1 MALVKIK
8 ELRALSDE
16 ELTSAIADTK
26 RELFDLRFK
35 KATRQLET
43 GFHQFKHNRRKLAQ
57 LMTIERERELAAIE
71 TAAQASVQT
80 ETAVQKTAVQTETAP
95 QTAEEE

>member
-8 ELRALSDE
+8 ELRALSDDE
-16 ELTSAIADTK
+16 IASAIADTK

-35 KATRQLET
+35 KATRQIET
-43 GFHQFKHNRRKLAQ
+43 GFHQFKHSRRKLAQ
-57 LMTIERERELAAIE
+57 LMTVERERELS
-71 TAAQASVQT
+71 AQAKVAQAKV
-80 ETAVQKTAVQTETAP
+80 EEQATATA

>member
-8 ELRALSDE
+8 DLRALSDE
-16 ELTSAIADTK
+16 ELTSAIAETK

-35 KATRQLET
+35 KATRQIET

-57 LMTIERERELAAIE
+57 LMTIENERRLTAQSTDQIAA
-71 TAAQASVQT
+71 AAQTV
-80 ETAVQKTAVQTETAP
+80 
-95 QTAEEE
+95 EEA

>member
-16 ELTSAIADTK
+16 ELKAAIAETK
-26 RELFDLRFK
+26 RSLFDLRFQ

-43 GFHQFKHNRRKLAQ
+43 GFHQFKHSRRKLAQ
-57 LMTIERERELAAIE
+57 LMTIERERELAA
-71 TAAQASVQT
+71 AQKEA
-80 ETAVQKTAVQTETAP
+80 
-95 QTAEEE
+95 

>member
-1 MALVKIK
+1 MALVKIQD
-8 ELRALSDE
+8 LRALSDE
-16 ELTSAIADTK
+16 ELTSAIADAK

-57 LMTIERERELAAIE
+57 LMTIERERQLMTISAAD
-71 TAAQASVQT
+71 
-80 ETAVQKTAVQTETAP
+80 KTASAQTV
-95 QTAEEE
+95 AEEA

>member
-8 ELRALSDE
+8 ELRSLSDE
-16 ELTSAIADTK
+16 ELTQAIADTK

-57 LMTIERERELAAIE
+57 LMTLERERQLAAE
-71 TAAQASVQT
+71 KAGTGQPAA
-80 ETAVQKTAVQTETAP
+80 EKTADKSA
-95 QTAEEE
+95 AEES

>member
-16 ELTSAIADTK
+16 ELTAAIAETK

-57 LMTIERERELAAIE
+57 LMTIERERQLA
-71 TAAQASVQT
+71 
-80 ETAVQKTAVQTETAP
+80 TAVQETETEA
-95 QTAEEE
+95 

>member
-1 MALVKIK
+1 MALVKIQ

-16 ELTSAIADTK
+16 ELTSAIADAK

-57 LMTIERERELAAIE
+57 LMTIERERQLA
-71 TAAQASVQT
+71 TVSTVD
-80 ETAVQKTAVQTETAP
+80 
-95 QTAEEE
+95 QTASAQTVEEEA